1 MTVVFPYPCSLG
13 VQLVRLGVQPVRR
26 EKKQGQNAMIG
37 CCMTNEGRKNQT
49 MLGWRKRPFWSADGA
64 SVLNH
69 RFFWVIVEMGGAGVK
84 RWKDLTRETGK
95 FEELCADNY

>member
-1 MTVVFPYPCSLG
+1 
-13 VQLVRLGVQPVRR
+13 
-26 EKKQGQNAMIG
+26 
-37 CCMTNEGRKNQT
+37 
-49 MLGWRKRPFWSADGA
+49 MLGWRKRPSWSADGT

-95 FEELCADNY
+95 FEELCADSYEPNSSSLQIVPVQSAISSPPAVSI